1 MTVRD
6 YIDSR
11 LGTPTSTR
19 TVAHAL
25 GCSQDHARKLL
36 AELEQTGRYRV
47 RPTRAGAV
55 WEVRP

>member
-11 LGTPTSTR
+11 LGVPTSSR
-19 TVAHAL
+19 MVATAL
-25 GCSQDHARKLL
+25 GCSQAHARKLL

-47 RPTRAGAV
+47 RETPAGAV